1 MWKEIPGYEGLYSVN
16 ELGEVLSHEKMR
28 GCVKQ
33 KQKQLKQSIYKDIKY
48 KYVSLCNIDGVKK
61 KHKIHRLIAELFITN
76 PENKPQVNHKN
87 GIRTDNRIENLEWCT
102 ASENVKHSYDVLKR
116 KPNINQLGKTG
127 VLNKQSKKIK
137 QLDLFGN
144 LISIHNGLSE
154 ASRNLKIGA
163 GHICCVL
170 KGRRKM
176 AGGFKWEYV

>member
-16 ELGEVLSHEKMR
+16 ELGEVLSYEKMR

-33 KQKQLKQSIYKDIKY
+33 KQKQLKHSTYKDIKY

-61 KHKIHRLIAELFITN
+61 KHKIHRLIAELFIPN

-102 ASENVKHSYDVLKR
+102 ASENIKHSYDVLKR
-116 KPNINQLGKTG
+116 KPNINGLGKLG
-127 VLNKQSKKIK
+127 ALNKMSKKIK
-137 QLDLFGN
+137 QIDKSGFV
-144 LISIHNGLSE
+144 ICVYDGLSE
-154 ASRNLKIGA
+154 AARQLNINS

-170 KGRRKM
+170 KGRRKT
-176 AGGFKWEYV
+176 AGGFKWQYA